1 MTKSSTCNKG
11 KALHISQWI
20 KGELGGGLLD
30 GGSCGGGGGGSS
42 GDGGYDVDDLELWSA
57 EQMNAKREEI
67 ERRLSS
73 AAAARDGVEA
83 IIEYATA
90 AETLS
95 VVSSPDD
102 SQVRTYY
109 DSKLIIILNLRG
121 T

>member
-20 KGELGGGLLD
+20 KGELGGGVVD
-30 GGSCGGGGGGSS
+30 GGSYGPSGGGNSGGS
-42 GDGGYDVDDLELWSA
+42 GYDDDDLELWSA
-57 EQMNAKREEI
+57 EQMNAKQAEI

-83 IIEYATA
+83 IIEYANT
-90 AETLS
+90 AETIS

-102 SQVRTYY
+102 SQV
-109 DSKLIIILNLRG
+109 SIMIL
-121 T
+121 